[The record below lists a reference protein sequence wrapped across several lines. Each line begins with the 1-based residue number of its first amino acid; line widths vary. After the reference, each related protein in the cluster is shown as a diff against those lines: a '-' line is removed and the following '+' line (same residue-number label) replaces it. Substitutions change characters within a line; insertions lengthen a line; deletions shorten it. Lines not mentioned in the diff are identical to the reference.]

1 MPEQYPKPTVLVVDD
16 HLPAA
21 EMVSNLFSLRGYEVV
36 AVHNGPDALQAA
48 RQQDF
53 DLILLDIMMPGM
65 DGYEVLSE
73 LRSNSITAEIP
84 VIFITAKDAA
94 ADVEQGLKLGADDYV
109 TKPLKPRELFARVQ
123 AKLEARTLQRALK
136 RRTTDL
142 EALLRVSEALNNQ
155 LELDELLNVIL
166 YLVLDLV
173 PSSAVILFH
182 QIDADENP
190 QMYVLRRDEQ
200 EQVSLRLNTLL
211 PAFEDDSQYL
221 RWQFGEFPELTPL
234 GGMAAKLQ
242 HGEHLHG
249 VISVLG
255 NQDFDE
261 HHLRIFEAICRQ
273 VTLAIRNAELYAHE
287 VEYAERLEEMVE
299 ERTAELR
306 SAQELLVRAEKL
318 AAAGRLAAGIAHEI
332 NNPLQP
338 IRVNLELMQEDVEAG
353 NPIHLEDITEALRSV
368 GRISRIVERLQEFTR
383 KRSDETPDMESLP
396 LAGVVQDVVTLSR
409 TYARKSGVN
418 IQLQLDENTY
428 IYGNRD
434 QLEQV
439 FLNLI
444 LNAQAAM
451 PHGGSIHISS
461 RIVDEQVVMR
471 FTDTGVGIPPELIT
485 TIFEPFFST
494 KDDGSGLGLFISYGI
509 MQNHNGTIDVE
520 SKLGEGTTFSLT
532 FPLIPETKE

>member
-1 MPEQYPKPTVLVVDD
+1 MSEQYPKPTVLVVDD
-16 HLPAA
+16 HEPAA
-21 EMVSNLFSLRGYEVV
+21 EMVSNLFTIRGYNVT
-36 AVHNGPDALQAA
+36 AVNSGQEALQTA

-65 DGYEVLSE
+65 DGYQVLNE
-73 LRSNSITAEIP
+73 LRSNPITADIP
-84 VIFITAKDAA
+84 VIFITAKDEPT
-94 ADVEQGLKLGADDYV
+94 DVEQGLRLGADDYV

-123 AKLEARTLQRALK
+123 NKLEARTLQRTLK

-155 LELDELLNVIL
+155 LELDELLNVVL
-166 YLVLDLV
+166 YLVLDLL
-173 PSSAVILFH
+173 PCQAVFFH
-182 QIDADENP
+182 HLLENRDIP
-190 QMYVLRRDEQ
+190 AEYSLQRDET
-200 EQVSLRLNTLL
+200 ERISLPFGQLL
-211 PAFEDDSQYL
+211 ERFSEEPYINWEAGDWDNLIAMS
-221 RWQFGEFPELTPL
+221 
-234 GGMAAKLQ
+234 GMSINLQ

-249 VISVLG
+249 VLTVLG
-255 NQDFDE
+255 KQSFDE
-261 HHLRIFEAICRQ
+261 HHLRIFEAIGRQ
-273 VTLAIRNAELYAHE
+273 VTLAVRNAELYAQE
-287 VEYAERLEEMVE
+287 VENAERLEEMVE

-306 SAQELLVRAEKL
+306 SAQELLIRAEKL

-368 GRISRIVERLQEFTR
+368 KRISRIVERLQEFTR
-383 KRSDETPDMESLP
+383 KRSDEMPDMESLP

-409 TYARKSGVN
+409 TYAKKSGVN
-418 IQLQLDENTY
+418 IQLQLDDDTY

-451 PHGGSIHISS
+451 PDGGAIHISS
-461 RIVDEQVVMR
+461 KIADDKVVMH
-471 FTDTGVGIPPELIT
+471 FTDTGEGIPPELIS

-509 MQNHNGTIDVE
+509 MQNHNGSIDVE
-520 SKLGEGTTFSLT
+520 SAVGKGTTFSLT
-532 FPLIPETKE
+532 FPLIPESEGE